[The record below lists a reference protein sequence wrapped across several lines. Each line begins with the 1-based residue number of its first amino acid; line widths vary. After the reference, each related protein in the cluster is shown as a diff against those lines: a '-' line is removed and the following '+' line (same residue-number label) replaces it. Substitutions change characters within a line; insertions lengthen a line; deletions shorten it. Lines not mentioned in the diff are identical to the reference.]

1 MRKAGVVLALF
12 LLLFLVAV
20 HPVGAYPGWVK
31 QGAYLKYRASGY
43 YPEIEVDYMHGGRLF
58 VIMGSSVQ
66 VSFRVLKVENG
77 KAFVR
82 ATVYM
87 NGTEDEPVQVQY
99 PISSGVKGFWNENSV
114 IRTENYTDYGYTEV
128 DLLNLTIS
136 GEYYIDLNRGWVYG
150 PNGEAYGHTVLWDD
164 LKVND
169 TFAIYNGRDVRISGV
184 EMANVSMK
192 TYYGLFDAPNIILRA
207 SPVNVP
213 HGKAVFHGIYNER
226 SHVCISF
233 LGFPVPDLEAIGIKG
248 FLAFDRNAMVKDENM
263 TSEKPGYV
271 NGMWAWGIVLADT
284 NAVDGPSRSGE
295 SPLGLWE
302 YGVICGAIVI
312 LVAWFFLKRS
322 GK

>member
-12 LLLFLVAV
+12 LVLSFVAM

-31 QGAYLKYRASGY
+31 EGAYLKYRASGY

-66 VSFRVLKVENG
+66 VSFRILKVENG
-77 KAFVR
+77 KALVR

-99 PISSGVKGFWNENSV
+99 PISSGVKGFWNENSI

-128 DLLNLTIS
+128 NLLNLTIS

-150 PNGEAYGHTVLWDD
+150 PNGEAYGHTVLWNG

-169 TFAIYNGRDVRISGV
+169 TFAIYNGSDVRISGV

-226 SHVCISF
+226 SDVCISF
-233 LGFPVPDLEAIGIKG
+233 VGFPVPDLEAIGIKG
-248 FLAFDRNAMVKDENM
+248 FLAFDRNAIVKDEDM
-263 TSEKPGYV
+263 TSEKLGYV
-271 NGMWAWGIVLADT
+271 NGMWAWGVVLSETNVFKISPEGGSSYWAYGIV
-284 NAVDGPSRSGE
+284 G
-295 SPLGLWE
+295 
-302 YGVICGAIVI
+302 GVIFLIVALI
-312 LVAWFFLKRS
+312 VFKLFRE
-322 GK
+322 